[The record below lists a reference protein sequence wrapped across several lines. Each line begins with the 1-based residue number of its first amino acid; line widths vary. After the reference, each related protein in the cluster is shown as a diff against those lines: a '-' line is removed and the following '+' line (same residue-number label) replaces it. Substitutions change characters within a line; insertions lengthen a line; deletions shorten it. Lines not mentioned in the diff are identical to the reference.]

1 MMIKTFSAKTG
12 SPFLLMPP
20 EASLLWLRPGGTR
33 AVPLAEITD
42 PAHPTCHSGLWQAES
57 HLPACPRLKG
67 RIPLASMPKFMRP
80 NEFHTSVYPLL
91 ETLLQEEFS
100 MTQKRHS
107 QNQACC
113 VGSPQ
118 STAHTNQRVT
128 AENPL
133 YTAITQL
140 LIFPG
145 EFGPSQPAQ
154 LPTLTSQD
162 VNPGPMAA

>member
-12 SPFLLMPP
+12 SPFLLMSP

-57 HLPACPRLKG
+57 HLPACPRLNK
-67 RIPLASMPKFMRP
+67 ATKFMRP

-91 ETLLQEEFS
+91 ETLLQEEIS
-100 MTQKRHS
+100 TTQKRHS

-118 STAHTNQRVT
+118 STAHTNQRAT

-140 LIFPG
+140 SIFPG

-162 VNPGPMAA
+162 VKPGPMAA